1 MSDLLSIAATDS
13 GRRAFAYF
21 QELQEGICAACEEMD
36 GAETFSRDRWER
48 AEGGGGVSRVME
60 EGAVFEKAGVN
71 ISAVSGM
78 MPETIARKMEITPE
92 HFFATGVSLVLHPR
106 SPLIPTVHANFRYF
120 EQEDGDSWFGGG
132 TDLTPYYVV
141 EEDAVHFH
149 RTLKNACDSVD
160 TQYYPR
166 FKQWCDEYFFVRHR
180 GESRGVGGIFFDY
193 LRGEHEKHFALVCAA
208 GNAFL
213 DAYAPIVRRHE
224 NEAWGDRERS
234 WQLLRRG
241 RYVEFNLVYD
251 RGTAFGL
258 ETGGRVESILMSL
271 PPLVRWRYNHT
282 PEPGSPEAL
291 LLEVLREPRQWV

>member
-1 MSDLLSIAATDS
+1 MIDLPSIPASDL

-21 QELQEGICAACEEMD
+21 RELQERICAACEEID
-36 GAETFSRDRWER
+36 GAVTFSRDSWDRPD
-48 AEGGGGVSRVME
+48 GGGGLSRVIE
-60 EGAVFEKAGVN
+60 DGAVFEKAGVN
-71 ISAVSGM
+71 TSAVFGM
-78 MPETIARKMEITPE
+78 MPGTIARKMNVEPAN
-92 HFFATGVSLVLHPR
+92 FFATGVSLVLHPR

-120 EQEDGDSWFGGG
+120 EQDDGDAWFGGG
-132 TDLTPYYVV
+132 TDLTPYYLF

-149 RTLKNACDSVD
+149 KVLKDACDRVD
-160 TQYYPR
+160 PEYYPR

-193 LRGEHEKHFALVCAA
+193 LRGEHERHFALVCAA
-208 GNAFL
+208 GDAFL
-213 DAYAPIVRRHE
+213 NAYVPIVRKHRT
-224 NEAWGDRERS
+224 EAWGDRERS

-258 ETGGRVESILMSL
+258 ETGGRIESILMSL
-271 PPLVRWRYNHT
+271 PPLVQWRYNYA
-282 PEPGSPEAL
+282 PEQGSPEAS